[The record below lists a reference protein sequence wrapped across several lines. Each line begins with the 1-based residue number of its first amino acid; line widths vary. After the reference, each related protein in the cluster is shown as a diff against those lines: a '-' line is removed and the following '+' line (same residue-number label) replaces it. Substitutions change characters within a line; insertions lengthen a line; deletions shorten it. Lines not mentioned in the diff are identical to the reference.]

1 LFGGLRDATSLPGA
15 LVRGAE
21 AMAIKTNPGNFFED
35 FRTGATLVHAVP
47 RTITEGDCALYI
59 GLTGDRYPLHC
70 SDAFARSLGYERAPV
85 NDLLVFHVVFGKTV
99 NDVSL
104 NAVANLGYAGLRFLA
119 PVYPGDTL
127 RSVSEVIGKKENAS
141 GQNGIVWVRTA
152 GENQRGERVL
162 EYYRWVMVNK
172 RDPSTPTGADD
183 RPKMPPQVEPSQL
196 VVAPCLDL
204 ARYESWPAG
213 GRAFLEDYEPGER
226 IHHVDGMTIE
236 ESEHAIATRLYQ
248 NTAKV
253 HFDAY
258 AAKNT
263 RFGKRLIYGGHVIS
277 LARALSFNGLENAL
291 AILAFNAGA
300 HANPTFAGDTLYA
313 YSEVLARA
321 DVPGCSDAGALR
333 MRLVAVKNADPARE
347 EVPLKVTSAGKDS
360 YHANVV
366 LDLDLWLLMP
376 KRARG

>member
-1 LFGGLRDATSLPGA
+1 
-15 LVRGAE
+15 
-21 AMAIKTNPGNFFED
+21 MAIKTNPGNFFED
-35 FRTGATLVHAVP
+35 FRTGTTLVHAVP
-47 RTITEGDCALYI
+47 RTITEGDCALYV

-70 SDAFARSLGYERAPV
+70 SDTFAQSLGYERATV
-85 NDLLVFHVVFGKTV
+85 NDLLVFHMVFGKTV

-104 NAVANLGYAGLRFLA
+104 NAVANLGYAGLRFLT

-141 GQNGIVWVRTA
+141 GQNGIVWVRTV
-152 GENQRGERVL
+152 GENQRSERVL

-172 RDPSTPTGADD
+172 RDPGTPTGADD
-183 RPKMPPQVEPSQL
+183 RPKMPPQVSPEQL
-196 VVAPCLDL
+196 VVPPCLNL
-204 ARYESWPAG
+204 SRYESWPAG
-213 GRAFLEDYEPGER
+213 GRAFFEDYEPGER

-253 HFDAY
+253 HFDAH

-313 YSEVLARA
+313 YTDVLERA
-321 DVPGCSDAGALR
+321 ELPGCKDAGALR
-333 MRLVAVKNADPARE
+333 LRLAAVKNADPAKE
-347 EVPLKVTSAGKDS
+347 EIPLKVANEGKES
-360 YHANVV
+360 YHASVV